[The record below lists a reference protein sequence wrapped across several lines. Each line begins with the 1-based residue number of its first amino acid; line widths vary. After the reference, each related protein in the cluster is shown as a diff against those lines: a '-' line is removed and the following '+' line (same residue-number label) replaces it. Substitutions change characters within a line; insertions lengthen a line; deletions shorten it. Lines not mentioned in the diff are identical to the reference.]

1 MSDEQL
7 LTMFFNNTIYS
18 FERASE
24 HSAFS
29 FGGPLERRF
38 SGLAPGT
45 RPLHLVARLPL
56 VQMRQ
61 LEPRFVG
68 VYDLPLIYGFNY
80 SVTSPT
86 GRSGRTTD
94 ASPD

>member
-1 MSDEQL
+1 MSAEQL
-7 LTMFFNNTIYS
+7 LTMFFNNTLYS

-24 HSAFS
+24 HSPFS

-45 RPLHLVARLPL
+45 RPLHMVARLPL

-61 LEPRFVG
+61 LESRCGSVHDF
-68 VYDLPLIYGFNY
+68 PLIYGFNY

-86 GRSGRTTD
+86 GRSGRTTE